1 MGSGLLSVHVGQE
14 GLIQILS
21 RLLVVHVGK
30 EFWVQSRQLV
40 VDVGQE
46 GLIQMLMAT
55 FVPQRRRP
63 LHRAVPPVAAAVS
76 TAIKHF

>member
-1 MGSGLLSVHVGQE
+1 MGQE

-21 RLLVVHVGK
+21 RLLVVDVGK
-30 EFWVQSRQLV
+30 EFWVQSRLLL

-63 LHRAVPPVAAAVS
+63 LHRAVPPVATAVS
-76 TAIKHF
+76 TAIQHS

>member
-1 MGSGLLSVHVGQE
+1 MDFVTQQQQALPKKRKQAAANLGYFGFWAAVMSVH
-14 GLIQILS
+14 
-21 RLLVVHVGK
+21 
-30 EFWVQSRQLV
+30 
-40 VDVGQE
+40 VGQE

-63 LHRAVPPVAAAVS
+63 LHRAVPPVAAKVS